1 MKPEMD
7 STRIA
12 LDVDEFRDA
21 GVGQMPKIAI
31 LGANGFLGMPIVD
44 AFEAK
49 GWEVVAFMHS
59 KTDAPSRQEYI
70 TDIFDESS
78 LKLALSQAKPN
89 LVISTA
95 WDTEHGKFWTNE
107 SNLAYRDATLKFAE
121 LSFEGGVETF
131 IGLGTMSEYGTSPGF
146 CNAETSSLIESDIY
160 SSSKIQTGIELKNV
174 GERYGCKTH
183 WARIFQAFGPNEKSE
198 RFVPGL
204 ISKLQKGEEFSI
216 KTPNFEMDWIHT
228 EDIASALA
236 YTIENSL
243 NHFVD
248 IGTGIGTTVKG
259 LSELICNELN
269 LDSSLLDYSGE
280 IPGHEKKVVV
290 DRQTQL
296 LSHGWRPAE
305 SLKKR
310 IRSLG

>member
-1 MKPEMD
+1 
-7 STRIA
+7 
-12 LDVDEFRDA
+12 
-21 GVGQMPKIAI
+21 MPKVAI
-31 LGANGFLGMPIVD
+31 LGANGFLGVPIVD

-49 GWEVVAFMHS
+49 GWEVVVFTHS
-59 KTDAPSRQEYI
+59 QTDVPLRQEFF
-70 TDIFDESS
+70 TDIFDERS
-78 LKLALSQAKPN
+78 LQLALSQAKPN
-89 LVISTA
+89 LVLSTA

-131 IGLGTMSEYGTSPGF
+131 IGLGTMSEYGPSPGF
-146 CNAETSSLIESDIY
+146 CNAESSSLVESDIY
-160 SSSKIQTGIELKNV
+160 SKSKIQTGVALKSI
-174 GERYGCKTH
+174 GEKYGCKTH

-204 ISKLQKGEEFSI
+204 ITKLRAGEKFSI
-216 KTPNFEMDWIHT
+216 RTPNFEMDWIHT
-228 EDIASALA
+228 KDIASALA
-236 YTIENSL
+236 YTIENRL

-269 LDSSLLDYSGE
+269 LDSTLLDYSEE
-280 IPGHEKKVVV
+280 ILRHEKKVVV

-296 LSHGWRPAE
+296 LSYGWQPAE